1 MTRPGIMLY
10 FDILEPLKVLPDAD
24 KGRLLTAILEY
35 GQLGAIPE
43 FDGMLAM
50 AWGFIKPKLDR
61 DGTAYEK
68 AISQRK
74 YAAFIKKLKAQGRE
88 KIEMEEWQALS
99 DDDRKR
105 MVTPVDER
113 NPTTTVSPSTN
124 TKISIS
130 PSSTSSPSSAS
141 SPTPTETAIPETTG
155 GNFAAPDPG
164 VDFEEKR
171 RQAINSLVAYNQG
184 EEYGR

>member
-35 GQLGAIPE
+35 GQLGVIPE

-74 YAAFIKKLKAQGRE
+74 YAAFVKKLKALGRE
-88 KIEMEEWQALS
+88 KIEMEEWTALS
-99 DDDRKR
+99 DDDRER
-105 MVTPVDER
+105 MLTVVNER
-113 NPTTTVSPSTN
+113 NPTTTVPPSTN

-130 PSSTSSPSSAS
+130 QSSTS

-155 GNFAAPDPG
+155 GDFAAPDPG
-164 VDFEEKR
+164 VDFEKKR
-171 RQAINSLVAYNQG
+171 RQAINSLVGYNQG
-184 EEYGR
+184 EEYEK